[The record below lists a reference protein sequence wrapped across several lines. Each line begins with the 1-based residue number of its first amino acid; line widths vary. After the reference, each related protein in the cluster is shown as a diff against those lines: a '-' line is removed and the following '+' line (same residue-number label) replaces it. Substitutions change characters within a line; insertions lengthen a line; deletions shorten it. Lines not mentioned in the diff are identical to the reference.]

1 MDLESFIRAPRRW
14 QWGGMPVAV
23 NGIHM
28 PGEDCT
34 TFVGSWVQEVSGFD
48 PAADLRGT
56 YSTAE
61 EAAAVIA
68 REGGIEAIGDVRL
81 GRLGW
86 YRVDTPAD
94 GDIGIV
100 AAVSGV
106 DLTCKEIPAIRFG
119 PLWALMGPRGAM
131 VKKLDW
137 SGVSWRAP

>member
-14 QWGGMPVAV
+14 QWGGTPVTVDGMP
-23 NGIHM
+23 M

-34 TFVGSWVQEVSGFD
+34 TFVGSWAQEVTGID

-56 YSTAE
+56 YSSAE

-68 REGGIEAIGDVRL
+68 REGGIVGIGDTRL

-86 YRVDTPAD
+86 YRVDIPAD

-100 AAVSGV
+100 VAVSGV

-137 SGVSWRAP
+137 SGVAWRAP